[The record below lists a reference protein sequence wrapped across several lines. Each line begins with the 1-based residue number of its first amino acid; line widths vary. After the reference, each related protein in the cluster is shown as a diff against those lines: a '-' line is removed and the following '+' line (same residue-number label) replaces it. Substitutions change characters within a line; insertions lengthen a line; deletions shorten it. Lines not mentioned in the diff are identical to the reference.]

1 MTTNKDNL
9 EKRIKKL
16 GEAFEESLGVP
27 EDGFQDPTGEFP
39 KREYNFGSGINKAA
53 RGTKVNDLYVN
64 GGAEGVSLNLEE
76 QRPSRFPFNQV
87 DETSSG
93 HVVEYDDTPGGE
105 RILIKHRKGAGVEMR
120 ADGSVVISA
129 VNNKVEVTGG
139 DQTLIVE
146 GTGNLVYKGNLNLT
160 VTGDYN
166 VDVGGNYNVQ
176 VAGNH
181 IEGISENHRTF
192 VTKNSEY
199 VTKGTKST
207 KTIGQHTD
215 IMLADNNQY
224 VKGNQRNW
232 IEGENEIAVEK
243 DMFVSA
249 KTSLAMTSEVF
260 NATGIKQVSIFGL
273 KGSIGGKN
281 VNFTGDVFMGN
292 AGAKPFTSGASF
304 YGSFHGQATESI
316 FGLFA
321 YKSERAKF
329 AEVSD
334 LTHSQSYGEALMSGS
349 TLGHTGGAPNITI
362 DQETNKPLGPP
373 PIPDIVAAYGTVG
386 EFAVRDVSIDNED
399 KLKNALDFSDD
410 YLGFFDRHPTTQE
423 IRSKLRTESK
433 RDELLGQMVAEGRV
447 SKTSFRTKPKRIGRV
462 SGKEPTSRFGYTAI
476 GNAMENRGK
485 RFTPKKR

>member
-1 MTTNKDNL
+1 M
-9 EKRIKKL
+9 
-16 GEAFEESLGVP
+16 
-27 EDGFQDPTGEFP
+27 
-39 KREYNFGSGINKAA
+39 
-53 RGTKVNDLYVN
+53 
-64 GGAEGVSLNLEE
+64 
-76 QRPSRFPFNQV
+76 
-87 DETSSG
+87 
-93 HVVEYDDTPGGE
+93 
-105 RILIKHRKGAGVEMR
+105 
-120 ADGSVVISA
+120 
-129 VNNKVEVTGG
+129 
-139 DQTLIVE
+139 
-146 GTGNLVYKGNLNLT
+146 
-160 VTGDYN
+160 TGDYN

-199 VTKGTKST
+199 VTKGSKST

-232 IEGENEIAVEK
+232 VEGENEIAVEK

-249 KTSLAMTSEVF
+249 KSSLAMTSEVF

-334 LTHSQSYGEALMSGS
+334 LTHSQSYAEAATSGS
-349 TLGHTGGAPNITI
+349 TLGHTGGAPDIAI

>member
-1 MTTNKDNL
+1 
-9 EKRIKKL
+9 
-16 GEAFEESLGVP
+16 
-27 EDGFQDPTGEFP
+27 
-39 KREYNFGSGINKAA
+39 
-53 RGTKVNDLYVN
+53 
-64 GGAEGVSLNLEE
+64 
-76 QRPSRFPFNQV
+76 
-87 DETSSG
+87 
-93 HVVEYDDTPGGE
+93 
-105 RILIKHRKGAGVEMR
+105 
-120 ADGSVVISA
+120 
-129 VNNKVEVTGG
+129 
-139 DQTLIVE
+139 
-146 GTGNLVYKGNLNLT
+146 
-160 VTGDYN
+160 
-166 VDVGGNYNVQ
+166 
-176 VAGNH
+176 
-181 IEGISENHRTF
+181 
-192 VTKNSEY
+192 
-199 VTKGTKST
+199 
-207 KTIGQHTD
+207 
-215 IMLADNNQY
+215 MLSNNNQY
-224 VKGNQRNW
+224 VKGNQKNW
-232 IEGENEIAVEK
+232 IEGDNEIAVEK

-260 NATGIKQVSIFGL
+260 NATGIKQVSIFGM

-349 TLGHTGGAPNITI
+349 TLGHTGGAPDIAI

-462 SGKEPTSRFGYTAI
+462 SGIEPTSRFGYTAI